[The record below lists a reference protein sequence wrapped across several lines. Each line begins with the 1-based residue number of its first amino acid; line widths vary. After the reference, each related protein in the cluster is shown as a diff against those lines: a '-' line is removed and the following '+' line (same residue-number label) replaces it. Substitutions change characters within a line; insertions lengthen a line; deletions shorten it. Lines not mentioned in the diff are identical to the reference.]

1 MGHDGPVNR
10 ASSGD
15 QRRAVAVVA
24 AMVGLAVLSAATV
37 TSPGVEPLGLAQV
50 GPASGTGSVATE
62 RPTPIADPSPT
73 TTRPSNATSAPP
85 TTEAEPERTR
95 LVIHGVGDT
104 NFDPGYI
111 PNLATNGY
119 GYAFGG
125 LDGLF
130 TDDDLT
136 VINLECAPSNLGQ
149 GVPKTFNFR
158 CDPEALPI
166 AADNGVEVANLANN
180 HVLDYGVDAMLDGRV
195 NVEAAG
201 MAAVGV
207 GGDIDEAITPA
218 ILEIGG
224 WTVAVLGMGGVVP
237 AAWWLATDDGPGMA
251 SGDDI
256 EQMVVAVAA
265 AAERADLVVVSIH
278 WGAELVTAPD
288 PADRARA
295 EAMIAAGADV
305 IFGHH
310 SHRLGEVEDV
320 AGRPVFWTLGNF
332 VWPRLSDAGATTGV
346 ARVVIEPDGTIE
358 SCIIPAFI
366 TNSGQPE
373 LTGPPPCG
381 PR

>member
-1 MGHDGPVNR
+1 MT
-10 ASSGD
+10 A
-15 QRRAVAVVA
+15 
-24 AMVGLAVLSAATV
+24 LAVTSAATV
-37 TSPGVEPLGLAQV
+37 TTPGVEPVGLAAADTV
-50 GPASGTGSVATE
+50 LVAESTATGSA
-62 RPTPIADPSPT
+62 TPIADPVTP
-73 TTRPSNATSAPP
+73 TTRPSTATSAA
-85 TTEAEPERTR
+85 TTTEPERRR

-111 PNLATNGY
+111 PNLASNGY
-119 GYAFGG
+119 GYAFDG

-130 TDDDLT
+130 TDDDLS
-136 VINLECAPSNLGQ
+136 VINLECAPSDLGQ
-149 GVPKTFNFR
+149 RVPKTFNFR
-158 CDPEALPI
+158 CDPDALPI
-166 AADNGVEVANLANN
+166 AVANGVEVANLANN
-180 HVLDYGVDAMLDGRV
+180 HVLDYGVEAMLDGRV
-195 NVEAAG
+195 NVEASG

-207 GGDIDEAITPA
+207 GADVDEATEPA

-237 AAWWLATDDGPGMA
+237 AGWWLATEDGPGMA

-256 EQMVVAVAA
+256 EQMVAAVEAA
-265 AAERADLVVVSIH
+265 AAQADLVVVSIH

-288 PADRARA
+288 PGDRARA
-295 EAMIAAGADV
+295 EAMIAAGADI

-310 SHRLGEVEDV
+310 SHRLGEVEDI

-381 PR
+381 PGRQRPITGPADRVGSG

>member
-1 MGHDGPVNR
+1 ML
-10 ASSGD
+10 
-15 QRRAVAVVA
+15 
-24 AMVGLAVLSAATV
+24 GLAVISAATV
-37 TSPGVEPLGLAQV
+37 TEPGTDPLGLATVV
-50 GPASGTGSVATE
+50 GGSAGDPGPLEPPSE
-62 RPTPIADPSPT
+62 RSTTIVEPTPVT
-73 TTRPSNATSAPP
+73 TTATTGQTT
-85 TTEAEPERTR
+85 TTEPEPERAR

-111 PNLATNGY
+111 PNLAAHGY
-119 GYAFGG
+119 GYAFDG

-130 TDDDLT
+130 EEDDLS
-136 VINLECAPSNLGQ
+136 VVNLECAPSNLGQ
-149 GVPKTFNFR
+149 RVPKTFNFR
-158 CDPEALPI
+158 CDPDALPI
-166 AADNGVEVANLANN
+166 VAANGVEVANLANN

-207 GGDIDEAITPA
+207 GADVAEATAPA
-218 ILEIGG
+218 ILELGG
-224 WTVAVLGMGGVVP
+224 WTIAVLGMGGVVP
-237 AAWWLATDDGPGMA
+237 ADWWLATEDGPGMA

-256 EQMVVAVAA
+256 EQMVAAVEAA
-265 AAERADLVVVSIH
+265 SEQADLVVVAIH
-278 WGAELVTAPD
+278 WGAELVTEPD
-288 PADRARA
+288 PDDRARA

-310 SHRLGEVEDV
+310 SHRLGEVEEV
-320 AGRPVFWTLGNF
+320 NGRPVFWTLGNF

-358 SCIIPAFI
+358 ACIIPAFI
-366 TNSGQPE
+366 TTSGQPE